1 MFDKLKKFLAEN
13 PEALAE
19 LANVEN
25 QVKVLSSE
33 VGTLESK
40 LNGTTTNA
48 SKLNEIT
55 SLFKAKLGLETDD
68 INEDLINEKINALKG
83 TTKNDESFKAEL
95 ANLEKIIKDK
105 ELALQE
111 KDKMFKDRELDF
123 SLERE
128 ISKLTSFEAVS
139 PKANEIL
146 MREIKAN
153 AALEDGKLVFKNTD
167 GTILR
172 DGNGLPVDLNKRL
185 SSLKES
191 EDYSFCFKSNAQSG
205 SGVQVV
211 NNSNASSY
219 ANLSAADKET
229 LMALEKAG
237 LRPEDLGIN

>member
-25 QVKVLSSE
+25 QVKVLSTE

-48 SKLNEIT
+48 TKLNDIAA
-55 SLFKAKLGLETDD
+55 LFKAKLGLETDD
-68 INEDLINEKINALKG
+68 INEDLINEKINSLKG

-111 KDKMFKDRELDF
+111 KDKMYKDRELDF

-146 MREIKAN
+146 MREIKGN
-153 AALEDGKLVFKNTD
+153 AALEDGKLVFKNAD
-167 GTILR
+167 GTIVR
-172 DGNGLPVDLNKRL
+172 DTNGLPVDLNKRL
-185 SSLKES
+185 GSLKES
-191 EDYSFCFKSNAQSG
+191 EDYAFCFKSSAQSG
-205 SGVQVV
+205 SGVQVSSG
-211 NNSNASSY
+211 SNHSGY
-219 ANLSAADKET
+219 ANLSATDKQT
-229 LMALEKAG
+229 LIDIEKAG
-237 LRPEDLGIN
+237 LTPADFGF

>member
-1 MFDKLKKFLAEN
+1 MFEALKKLLGDN
-13 PEALAE
+13 QEALAE
-19 LANVEN
+19 LANVEK
-25 QVKVLSSE
+25 QVKVLSTE

-40 LNGTTTNA
+40 LNGTTTNTI
-48 SKLNEIT
+48 KLNEIAA
-55 SLFKAKLGLETDD
+55 LFKAKLGLETDD

-111 KDKMFKDRELDF
+111 KDKMYKDRELDF

-153 AALEDGKLVFKNTD
+153 AALEEGKLVFKNTD

-172 DGNGLPVDLNKRL
+172 DTNGLPVDLNKRL
-185 SSLKES
+185 STLKES
-191 EDYSFCFKSNAQSG
+191 EDYAFCFKSSAQSG
-205 SGVQVV
+205 SGVQT
-211 NNSNASSY
+211 NNAQSYSGY
-219 ANLSAADKET
+219 ANLSAADKEM
-229 LMALEKAG
+229 LAHIEKSG
-237 LRPEDLGIN
+237 LRPEDFGF